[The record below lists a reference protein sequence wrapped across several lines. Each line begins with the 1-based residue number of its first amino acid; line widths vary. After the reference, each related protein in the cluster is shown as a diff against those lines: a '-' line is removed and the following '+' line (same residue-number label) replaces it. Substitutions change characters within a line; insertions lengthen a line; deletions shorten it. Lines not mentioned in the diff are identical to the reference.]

1 MRARRNHLLRAH
13 CRFDADGAHL
23 RVVLEELSY
32 ETWKPHRGVRWPHD
46 EVRRMLDDAQSELEE
61 RARALRL
68 EVTVIRKERAV
79 GLVAGSTA
87 TASQRLTYECL
98 EDRNHGRFLRIQWRA
113 RRFRRRRKQSA
124 WRPHP
129 SVPSGCR
136 AERDGSHRRPLHKE
150 RQRSRSPQRVLD
162 AVGGGPARDFFSCAS
177 PYRDHP
183 QPPAPLLAEPGK
195 KRKE

>member
-13 CRFDADGAHL
+13 CRFDADGAHP

-98 EDRNHGRFLRIQWRA
+98 EGT
-113 RRFRRRRKQSA
+113 RRRLRRRRRRRRWPPRRARGRRGSSQ
-124 WRPHP
+124 PQTP
-129 SVPSGCR
+129 SS
-136 AERDGSHRRPLHKE
+136 RRV
-150 RQRSRSPQRVLD
+150 QRSSIGVTR
-162 AVGGGPARDFFSCAS
+162 
-177 PYRDHP
+177 
-183 QPPAPLLAEPGK
+183 LAHALYW
-195 KRKE
+195 

>member
-1 MRARRNHLLRAH
+1 MEGRFLLWRFMRARRNHLLRAH
-13 CRFDADGAHL
+13 CRFDADGAHP

-98 EDRNHGRFLRIQWRA
+98 EELA
-113 RRFRRRRKQSA
+113 L
-124 WRPHP
+124 P
-129 SVPSGCR
+129 CR
-136 AERDGSHRRPLHKE
+136 SERWSWGV
-150 RQRSRSPQRVLD
+150 RS
-162 AVGGGPARDFFSCAS
+162 
-177 PYRDHP
+177 
-183 QPPAPLLAEPGK
+183 LL
-195 KRKE
+195 